1 VIPGGGVSDP
11 AVSQLVEWG
20 NFYVI
25 IGSAAAGLTGLM
37 FVVITLG
44 AEAQTITNEKGLR
57 AFVTPTVVHF
67 CIALIV
73 AVYLS
78 SPGQTPAS
86 IGAGCAILGLAG
98 LLYVGGAMVIAGGLR
113 EYQPVREDWIWHGAF
128 PIIAYIGFL
137 IVAVVVCTGHVS
149 GGLRFLAA
157 DTVFILLTA
166 IHNAW
171 DAAVW
176 VAMSASRR
184 QPDKS
189 SEATDSDTTDSDTTD
204 SDTTGTA

>member
-1 VIPGGGVSDP
+1 VPDP
-11 AVSQLVEWG
+11 AVPLLADWG
-20 NFYVI
+20 SFYVI

-44 AEAQTITNEKGLR
+44 AESQTVRSEKGVR

-67 CIALIV
+67 CIALIMS
-73 AVYLS
+73 VYLS
-78 SPGQTPAS
+78 APGQTPVS
-86 IGAGCAILGLAG
+86 IGAGCAVLGLAG

-128 PIIAYIGFL
+128 PIVAYIGFL
-137 IVAVVVCTGHVS
+137 IVAVVVCTGHIT
-149 GGLRFLAA
+149 GGLRLLAA

-176 VAMSASRR
+176 VAMSASR
-184 QPDKS
+184 QEQDES
-189 SEATDSDTTDSDTTD
+189 SGATDSDTP
-204 SDTTGTA
+204 GTA

>member
-1 VIPGGGVSDP
+1 VPDP
-11 AVSQLVEWG
+11 AVPQLAEWG

-44 AEAQTITNEKGLR
+44 AEAQTISNEKGLR

-86 IGAGCAILGLAG
+86 IGAGSAILGLAG
-98 LLYVGGAMVIAGGLR
+98 LTYVGGAMLVAGRLR
-113 EYQPVREDWIWHGAF
+113 EYQPVGEDWLWHGAF

-137 IVAVVVCTGHVS
+137 IVAVVVCTGHVA
-149 GGLRFLAA
+149 GGLRVLAA
-157 DTVFILLTA
+157 DTVFILLTG

-171 DAAVW
+171 DAATW
-176 VAMSASRR
+176 VALSASRR
-184 QPDKS
+184 KRDKPPDQPPDES
-189 SEATDSDTTDSDTTD
+189 RDAAGADTP
-204 SDTTGTA
+204 GTA

>member
-1 VIPGGGVSDP
+1 VPDP
-11 AVSQLVEWG
+11 AMPQLADWG

-44 AEAQTITNEKGLR
+44 AEAQTISSEKGLR

-67 CIALIV
+67 CIALVV

-78 SPGQTPAS
+78 SPGQTPTS
-86 IGAGCAILGLAG
+86 IGAGSAILGLAG
-98 LLYVGGAMVIAGGLR
+98 LMYVGGAMLIAGRLR
-113 EYQPVREDWIWHGAF
+113 EYQPVGADWIWHGAF
-128 PIIAYIGFL
+128 PIIAYVVFL
-137 IVAVVVCTGHVS
+137 IVAVVLCTGHVA
-149 GGLRFLAA
+149 GGLKLLAA

-176 VAMSASRR
+176 IALTAGRR
-184 QPDKS
+184 KRGES
-189 SEATDSDTTDSDTTD
+189 SDATDADTP
-204 SDTTGTA
+204 GTA

>member
-1 VIPGGGVSDP
+1 MAETASSVLTPWS
-11 AVSQLVEWG
+11 
-20 NFYVI
+20 NFYI
-25 IGSAAAGLTGLM
+25 MIGSAAASLTGLM

-44 AEAQTITNEKGLR
+44 AEAQTVSSDKGVR

-67 CIALIV
+67 CIALVIS
-73 AVYLS
+73 VYLS
-78 SPGQTPAS
+78 SPGQTPVS

-98 LLYVGGAMVIAGGLR
+98 LLYVGSAMLIAGGLR

-128 PIIAYIGFL
+128 PILAYIGFL
-137 IVAVVVCTGHVS
+137 VVAVVVCTGHLT
-149 GGLRFLAA
+149 GGLRVLAA

-184 QPDKS
+184 KQDES
-189 SEATDSDTTDSDTTD
+189 SDAADSDTP
-204 SDTTGTA
+204 GTA

>member
-1 VIPGGGVSDP
+1 MSDP
-11 AVSQLVEWG
+11 AVSQLAEWG

-44 AEAQTITNEKGLR
+44 AAAQTVSSDKGVR

-67 CIALIV
+67 CIALIISL
-73 AVYLS
+73 YLS
-78 SPGQTPAS
+78 SPGQTPVS

-98 LLYVGGAMVIAGGLR
+98 LLYVGSAMLIAGRLR
-113 EYQPVREDWIWHGAF
+113 EYQPVGEDWIWHGAF

-137 IVAVVVCTGHVS
+137 IVALVVCTGHVT
-149 GGLRFLAA
+149 GGLRVLAA

-184 QPDKS
+184 KHDES
-189 SEATDSDTTDSDTTD
+189 SDATDSDTP
-204 SDTTGTA
+204 GTA

>member
-1 VIPGGGVSDP
+1 MPDP
-11 AVSQLVEWG
+11 AVPQLADWG

-44 AEAQTITNEKGLR
+44 AESQTVRSEKGLR

-67 CIALIV
+67 CIALVV

-86 IGAGCAILGLAG
+86 IGAGSAILGIAG
-98 LLYVGGAMVIAGGLR
+98 LLYVAGAMFIAGGLR
-113 EYQPVREDWIWHGAF
+113 EYQPVQSDWIWHGAF
-128 PIIAYIGFL
+128 PIIGYIVFL
-137 IVAVVVCTGHVS
+137 VVAVVVCTGHVT
-149 GGLRFLAA
+149 GGLKVLAA

-176 VAMSASRR
+176 IALMAGRKEHPSPGVSTPEP
-184 QPDKS
+184 PDAAAES
-189 SEATDSDTTDSDTTD
+189 SDATDSGTP
-204 SDTTGTA
+204 GTA

>member
-1 VIPGGGVSDP
+1 VPDP
-11 AVSQLVEWG
+11 AVPQLADWG

-37 FVVITLG
+37 FIVITLG
-44 AEAQTITNEKGLR
+44 AEAQTVSSDKGVR

-73 AVYLS
+73 SVYLS
-78 SPGQTPAS
+78 SPGQTPVS

-98 LLYVGGAMVIAGGLR
+98 LLYVGGAMVLAGGLR
-113 EYQPVREDWIWHGAF
+113 EYQPVREDWIWHGAL
-128 PIIAYIGFL
+128 PVVAYIGFL
-137 IVAVVVCTGHVS
+137 IVAVVVCTGHVT
-149 GGLRFLAA
+149 GGLKVLAV

-176 VAMSASRR
+176 VAMSVSRR
-184 QPDKS
+184 KQNES
-189 SEATDSDTTDSDTTD
+189 SDATDSDTP
-204 SDTTGTA
+204 GTA

>member
-1 VIPGGGVSDP
+1 VPDP
-11 AVSQLVEWG
+11 AVPQLADWG

-44 AEAQTITNEKGLR
+44 AEAQNVRSEKGVR

-67 CIALIV
+67 CIALVV

-78 SPGQTPAS
+78 SPGQTPVS
-86 IGAGCAILGLAG
+86 IGAGSAILGLGG
-98 LLYVGGAMVIAGGLR
+98 LLYVVGAMVIAARLR
-113 EYQPVREDWIWHGAF
+113 EYQPVSEDWIWHGAF
-128 PIIAYIGFL
+128 PITAYIVFL
-137 IVAVVVCTGHVS
+137 IVAVVMCTGHVD
-149 GGLRFLAA
+149 GGLRLLAI

-176 VAMSASRR
+176 VALTVAHRE
-184 QPDKS
+184 DGKT
-189 SEATDSDTTDSDTTD
+189 SEPRSDTQSEPQAGAPDVTDGDTP
-204 SDTTGTA
+204 GTA

>member
-1 VIPGGGVSDP
+1 MIPGGGVSDP
-11 AVSQLVEWG
+11 AVSQLADWG

-44 AEAQTITNEKGLR
+44 AEAQTVRSEKGLR

-67 CIALIV
+67 CIALII

-78 SPGQTPAS
+78 SPGQTPVS
-86 IGAGCAILGLAG
+86 IGAGSAILGLAG
-98 LLYVGGAMVIAGGLR
+98 LLYVGGAMVVAGRLR
-113 EYQPVREDWIWHGAF
+113 EYQPVGADWIWHGAF

-137 IVAVVVCTGHVS
+137 IVAVVVCTGHVA
-149 GGLRFLAA
+149 GGLRLLAA

-176 VAMSASRR
+176 VALSASRKED
-184 QPDKS
+184 PPPS
-189 SEATDSDTTDSDTTD
+189 PAAAGVVNSDTP
-204 SDTTGTA
+204 GTA

>member
-1 VIPGGGVSDP
+1 
-11 AVSQLVEWG
+11 VSQLADWG

-44 AEAQTITNEKGLR
+44 AEAQMISSEKGLR

-67 CIALIV
+67 CIALII
-73 AVYLS
+73 ALYLS

-86 IGAGCAILGLAG
+86 IGAGSAILGLAG
-98 LLYVGGAMVIAGGLR
+98 LLYVGATMVVAGRLR
-113 EYQPVREDWIWHGAF
+113 EYQPVGADWIWHGGF
-128 PIIAYIGFL
+128 PIIGYIGFL
-137 IVAVVVCTGHVS
+137 IVAVVVSTGHVA
-149 GGLRFLAA
+149 GGLKVLAA

-176 VAMSASRR
+176 VALTASRK
-184 QPDKS
+184 QDES
-189 SEATDSDTTDSDTTD
+189 SDAAISGTP
-204 SDTTGTA
+204 GTA